1 MIEHIPG
8 DGDTAAMA
16 ELARVLKPGG
26 LLALTFP
33 FAREHSDEH
42 VEHDLYGERYTGTPI
57 FFQRHYSAESVQ
69 ERLLA
74 NGAFTVVERGIWR
87 KAAVKEA
94 QGRLRRIVPAR
105 LEIGRFLG
113 PALMVLGARALTD
126 APRRRPRPRQRHAP
140 AAAPHLMRVALNLVF
155 LVPGETGGMEV
166 YAREL
171 IPRLAER
178 VDVRRA
184 R

>member
-1 MIEHIPG
+1 M
-8 DGDTAAMA
+8 
-16 ELARVLKPGG
+16 
-26 LLALTFP
+26 
-33 FAREHSDEH
+33 
-42 VEHDLYGERYTGTPI
+42 
-57 FFQRHYSAESVQ
+57 Q

-94 QGRLRRIVPAR
+94 QGRLRRFVPAR

-126 APRRRPRPRQRHAP
+126 APRRRPRARQRHAP
-140 AAAPHLMRVALNLVF
+140 AAAPHLMRVALNLVY

-178 VDVRRA
+178 VDVVALVNREAAAEPGPWADVPMPGRAGPRPQPRRSGCSA
-184 R
+184 SRSTCRGWRRGAT